1 VLVARRLADSRPQA
15 VDLIARGVVLV
26 SGSIA
31 DKPARLVSLAEPIE
45 ILGDPPRFVSRG
57 GEKLRAALDR
67 FALDPTGLRALD
79 AGASTGGFTDCLLQA
94 GAVQVVAVDVGHG
107 QLHHRL
113 RRHGDVVNFERLDI
127 RNVTLDTVGG
137 VPVDLVVADL
147 SFISATRAV
156 PVIIGEV
163 AVAGAPVV
171 VLVKPQFE
179 AGRVEVSKG
188 RGVIRDP
195 DVHRRT
201 LGEVATA
208 LQAAGAVIMG
218 AMPSPITGHSGNIE
232 YLVYGRTPG
241 YRGPSAERPIE
252 EMLDAAVAESHPAP
266 SIDAAPSMEGA
277 PSIDAAPGEGE
288 D

>member
-1 VLVARRLADSRPQA
+1 MARRLVDSRPQA

-31 DKPARLVSLAEPIE
+31 DKPARLVSPAEPIE
-45 ILGDPPRFVSRG
+45 ILGDPARFVSRG

-67 FALDPTGLRALD
+67 FALDPAGLRALD

-113 RRHGDVVNFERLDI
+113 RGHRDVVNFERLDI

-156 PVIIGEV
+156 PVITGEV
-163 AVAGAPVV
+163 AVVGAPVI

-232 YLVYGRTPG
+232 YLVHARTPG
-241 YRGPSAERPIE
+241 YGGPSAERPIE
-252 EMLDAAVAESHPAP
+252 EILEAAVAESHPGA
-266 SIDAAPSMEGA
+266 SMNAAPL
-277 PSIDAAPGEGE
+277 EGE